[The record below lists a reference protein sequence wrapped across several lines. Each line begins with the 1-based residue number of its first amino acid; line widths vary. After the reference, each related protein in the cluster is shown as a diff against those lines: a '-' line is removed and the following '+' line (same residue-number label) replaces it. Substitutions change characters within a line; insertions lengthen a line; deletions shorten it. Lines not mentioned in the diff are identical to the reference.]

1 MAMRAKHSGAVILGG
16 GVVKHHI
23 MNANLMRNGTDHC
36 VYINTGQEVVL
47 IVMNGLPCASR
58 FHALLQ
64 FDGSDSGARP
74 DEAVSWGKIRLN
86 SKGVKVSGVL
96 PHIGIFLTVLYR
108 FMGKPPCLFLCSLP
122 KLLQNITIGRLQHH
136 RQLRLL
142 QSSFLL
148 LHAFEVKQINNLGKI
163 HAPLMRVRMRCC
175 IWLCETR
182 HSRAYCGN

>member
-36 VYINTGQEVVL
+36 VYINTGQEVVQ
-47 IVMNGLPCASR
+47 IVINVLPCASR

-96 PHIGIFLTVLYR
+96 LHIGIFRTRVHR
-108 FMGKPPCLFLCSLP
+108 FMGKPPCLFPYSLP
-122 KLLQNITIGRLQHH
+122 KLLRNIITSRLQLLHH
-136 RQLRLL
+136 RLLHLL
-142 QSSFLL
+142 QSSLYA
-148 LHAFEVKQINNLGKI
+148 HVCDWRSNQQCYK
-163 HAPLMRVRMRCC
+163 
-175 IWLCETR
+175 
-182 HSRAYCGN
+182 